1 MTLSPDQG
9 RAIDALTDQD
19 NWIHGNYGA
28 LTGLAGTGKSYLA
41 RHLAQNFHAP
51 LIVAPTNKAAKVLSE
66 NGMPATSIH
75 KAIYHPP
82 GEKTSAAELELVAQI
97 EDEKDEKK
105 KQDLERRLQDLRE
118 SLGEPGLIWRIN
130 PEGDAARASIVFV
143 DEASMVDQQL
153 GDDLASFGVPII
165 ALGDPAQLPPV
176 NGQPYFD
183 LQNPDYHLTEIHR
196 QARDN
201 PIIRLAHDIRNEKP
215 LRIGSMGSEVKI
227 VERGFSGVSI
237 PKDPKLMPKVICGKH
252 RTRWQISKKVR
263 KRLDYKDWLPEPGE
277 PLWVRKNSDTKP
289 ELLMN
294 GAEGT
299 SIKFEDMAPRN
310 ACRGTV
316 NVEGTH
322 LRAVFWSGPFEEHK
336 TREKIDLH
344 RGSPH
349 YYPAK
354 DHERVDFGYVITCHS
369 AQGSQWPDVLVY
381 DEGNVF
387 WEDRWRWR
395 YVAVTRAQ
403 ERLTIII

>member
-9 RAIDALTDQD
+9 RAIDVLSDQD
-19 NWIHGNYGA
+19 NWIHGNYGT
-28 LTGLAGTGKSYLA
+28 LTGLAGTGKTFLA
-41 RHLAQNFHAP
+41 RHLAQNFYDP
-51 LIVAPTNKAAKVLSE
+51 VILAPTNKAAKVLTE
-66 NGMPATSIH
+66 NGLPATSIH

-82 GEKTSAAELELVAQI
+82 GEKTSPAELELLAQI
-97 EDEKDEKK
+97 EDEEDEKK
-105 KQDLERRLQDLRE
+105 KKELEKRLQDLRE

-130 PEGDAARASIVFV
+130 PEGDAARADIIFV

-153 GDDLASFGVPII
+153 GADLASFGVPII

-176 NGQPYFD
+176 NGECYFD
-183 LQNPDYHLTEIHR
+183 LDSPDYHLTEIHR

-201 PIIRLAHDIRNEKP
+201 PIIRLAHDVRNEKP
-215 LRIGSMGSEVKI
+215 LRIGTMGSAVRI

-237 PKDPKLMPKVICGKH
+237 PEDPALMPKVICGKH
-252 RTRWQISKKVR
+252 ITRWQISKKVR
-263 KRLDYKDWLPEPGE
+263 NRLGFKDWLPEPGE
-277 PLWVRKNSDTKP
+277 PLWVRKNSDTHE
-289 ELLMN
+289 ELIN

-299 SIKFEDMAPRN
+299 AIKFEDMAPRH

-316 NVEGTH
+316 NIEGI
-322 LRAVFWSGPFEEHK
+322 RRRCVFWSGPFEEHK
-336 TREKIDLH
+336 TGEKINLN

-354 DHERVDFGYVITCHS
+354 DHERIDFGYVITGHS

-395 YVAVTRAQ
+395 YVAATRAQ